1 MLWFAGFH
9 EENTCNEKG
18 TGYKNMYTDA
28 LNSAILN
35 AGESLQPVLMLGR
48 LGLDDAS
55 NTTASTHRRTTTSK
69 IGQWAEARGAWVI
82 NVPRLSFQDIVD
94 KHYAQKGFGHRQGPW
109 LRLEI
114 PRLIKE
120 HGLMNISETICKS
133 HVLYT
138 DADVLFPNKLSPESL
153 SQLVD
158 TLLSDD
164 ATLMYGRESGK
175 EAGFVNT
182 GVMVLN
188 VKKFSRKIPGM
199 LQFLNKRGD
208 QGAFDQGLVNNYPRL
223 TRSLL
228 PIHYNWKLY
237 WKLEPSTFDQ
247 VKIIH
252 LHGPKPGRGL
262 EKVASCDAEGL
273 PSQYKEPYGDL
284 YQWGICCDKGRSA
297 AWFMDSYD
305 KLRAPFKDICEED
318 GRKMETDV
326 VSAKS
331 EVLEKDLVASNA
343 SICSTL
349 EYKGH
354 VIECKRHRRIKSAK
368 RQRTT

>member
-18 TGYKNMYTDA
+18 TGYKNMYSAA

-55 NTTASTHRRTTTSK
+55 NTTASTHRRATTSK
-69 IGQWAEARGAWVI
+69 IGQWAEGRGAWVI
-82 NVPRLSFQDIVD
+82 TVPRLSFQDIVD

-175 EAGFVNT
+175 EAG

-208 QGAFDQGLVNNYPRL
+208 QGAF
-223 TRSLL
+223 
-228 PIHYNWKLY
+228 
-237 WKLEPSTFDQ
+237 
-247 VKIIH
+247 
-252 LHGPKPGRGL
+252 
-262 EKVASCDAEGL
+262 
-273 PSQYKEPYGDL
+273 
-284 YQWGICCDKGRSA
+284 
-297 AWFMDSYD
+297 AW
-305 KLRAPFKDICEED
+305 
-318 GRKMETDV
+318 
-326 VSAKS
+326 
-331 EVLEKDLVASNA
+331 
-343 SICSTL
+343 
-349 EYKGH
+349 
-354 VIECKRHRRIKSAK
+354 
-368 RQRTT
+368 